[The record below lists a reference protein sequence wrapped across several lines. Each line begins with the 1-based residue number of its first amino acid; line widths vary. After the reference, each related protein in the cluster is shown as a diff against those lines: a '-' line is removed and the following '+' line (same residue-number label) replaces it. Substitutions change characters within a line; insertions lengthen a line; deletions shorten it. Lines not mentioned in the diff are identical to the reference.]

1 MRVPWLVVSEEP
13 VPSASTGELAHWRNP
28 WLAVALLALGLT
40 GWQWLETRQL
50 LAGTQQELA
59 RRLAQS
65 DTANAES
72 RLLAKQAQEQA
83 AAALGRLSAIEAKLA
98 ESRSQQVLLETLYQD
113 LARNRDEWILAEVEQ
128 GVTLAA
134 QQLQLAGNVQGA
146 VLALQSADARLAGNP
161 RFLALRKVLSRDLNR
176 LRVVPQP
183 DVAGMSLR
191 LETVLG
197 VIDTLPLAVDAHP
210 RATASAAPEEAPPA
224 DSASPLAT
232 AFWRRLATDFW
243 TELRGLIRIQ
253 RFDRDEPV
261 LLAPGQSFFL
271 RENLKLRVLNARLAL
286 LARDQA
292 TYRSELL
299 RAQAWMERFF
309 AADDPSR
316 QAAHQSLRQLA
327 STEIVI
333 ELPTLNESQAAI
345 KTFRLGKERK

>member
-1 MRVPWLVVSEEP
+1 MSEESVSP
-13 VPSASTGELAHWRNP
+13 ASAHAFSRWRNP

-83 AAALGRLSAIEAKLA
+83 AAAFGRLGALEARLA

-113 LARNRDEWILAEVEQ
+113 LARSRDEWILAEVEQ

-146 VLALQSADARLAGNP
+146 VLALQLADARLAGNP
-161 RFLALRKVLSRDLNR
+161 RFLALRKALTRDLNR

-183 DVAGMSLR
+183 DVAGISLR
-191 LETVLG
+191 LENVLG
-197 VIDTLPLAVDAHP
+197 AIDTLPLAVDAPP
-210 RATASAAPEEAPPA
+210 RAAESAAQDDQTLA
-224 DSASPLAT
+224 DSASPLT
-232 AFWRRLATDFW
+232 TLFWQRLATDVW
-243 TELRGLIRIQ
+243 KDLRGLIRIQ

-271 RENLKLRVLNARLAL
+271 RENLKLRLLNARLAV

-292 TYRSELL
+292 TFRAELQ
-299 RAQAWMERFF
+299 RAQAWIERYF

-316 QAAHQSLRQLA
+316 RAAHHSLRQLA
-327 STEIVI
+327 LTEIAI
-333 ELPTLNESQAAI
+333 ELPTLNESLAAI
-345 KTFRLGKERK
+345 KTFKLGKERK